1 MGHVHVFFFNI
12 KHIAYILKEYFA
24 KHVRALQVFFFIF
37 NIEFFFFNFYQ
48 YIYFFNVLES
58 FLYLY
63 KFE

>member
-1 MGHVHVFFFNI
+1 MFMFFFNI

>member
-1 MGHVHVFFFNI
+1 MFMFFSNI

-48 YIYFFNVLES
+48 YIYFLNVLES

>member
-1 MGHVHVFFFNI
+1 MFMFFINI
-12 KHIAYILKEYFA
+12 KHVAYTLKEYFA

>member
-1 MGHVHVFFFNI
+1 MFMFFSNI

>member
-1 MGHVHVFFFNI
+1 MFMFFSNI

-37 NIEFFFFNFYQ
+37 NIEFFFYFYQ